1 MGLNDNIHTIS
12 KSIISEKQERIEARE
27 RKDFLKECQN
37 ELKALLLNMLI
48 EEKKDGTNIYLD
60 TCKDYLIND
69 ALTTYINS
77 QKNKYLIDRLEKNYK
92 KDLQHFLI
100 LNYYTICGTAE
111 KIAKKQVEDVEDYKK
126 QIAIERWNLQRQK
139 MQLQIEGEKQ
149 KNTYKSQ
156 KEAERIYKIQ
166 TAQRQKIVNNTA
178 KISNNLIVTVI
189 KIFLGITFAPLL
201 IMGFLLIGFLNGMG
215 GRR

>member
-12 KSIISEKQERIEARE
+12 KSIVSEKQERIEARE

-69 ALTTYINS
+69 VLTRYINS

-100 LNYYTICGTAE
+100 LNYYAICGTAE
-111 KIAKKQVEDVEDYKK
+111 KIAKKQTEDVEDYKK
-126 QIAIERWNLQRQK
+126 QIALERWNLQRQK
-139 MQLQIEGEKQ
+139 MQLQIEREKQ

-178 KISNNLIVTVI
+178 KISNDLIVTVI